1 MKYGILVGMVL
12 ALGPV
17 LLSTPAAAQSRLLGF
32 ASFGLGGEYRTG
44 IESQRHQQ
52 VSAAREFI
60 RAGDDRR
67 ALALLRPLQA
77 EGFAPALTL
86 LGSMYFIGRGV
97 PQDDRLGAQLY
108 AQGAKGGDPLAMY
121 LYGVALDQGLG
132 VRADRAAAQHW
143 FELASDSG
151 IAELQKAVRRYRKQ
165 ATG

>member
-1 MKYGILVGMVL
+1 M
-12 ALGPV
+12 
-17 LLSTPAAAQSRLLGF
+17 AQSRLLGF
-32 ASFGLGGEYRTG
+32 ASIGLGGEYRTG

-52 VSAAREFI
+52 VSAAREFL
-60 RAGDDRR
+60 RAGDDRK

-108 AQGAKGGDPLAMY
+108 AKGAEAGDPLAMY
-121 LYGVALDQGLG
+121 LYGVALDQGFG
-132 VRADRAAAQHW
+132 VRTDRAAAQRW
-143 FELASDSG
+143 FQQASDSG
-151 IAELQKAVRRYRKQ
+151 IAEPQKAVRRYRKH